1 VTEEKQA
8 PFPDPIETDRL
19 LIRSPRPGDGIEVN
33 QAIRESYS
41 DLHEWMEWASYIP
54 EVAETEQRKQEA
66 QARFLAGEDFQVHA
80 YLKTINVLVAVA
92 TLHPLNWSV
101 PSFEIGYW
109 CRRGFQGQGYVTET
123 VRALTQ
129 VGLEVFEANR
139 IQICCDERNIR
150 SRRVAERA
158 GYSLEAVLK
167 NEQRAPDGKL
177 RNTLVFV
184 VFPHTEQIPSLIST

>member
-1 VTEEKQA
+1 VSEAKRP

-19 LIRSPRPGDGIEVN
+19 LLRAPRPGDGAEVN

-41 DLHEWMEWASYIP
+41 ELHEWMDWATYIP

-66 QARFLAGEDFQVHA
+66 HARFLAGEDFQVHA
-80 YLKTINVLVAVA
+80 YLKLNNALVVVA

-109 CRRGFQGQGYVTET
+109 GRSGYQGQGYVTES
-123 VRALTQ
+123 VREMTR
-129 VGLEVFEANR
+129 VGFDVFQANR

-158 GYSLEAVLK
+158 GYELEAVLK
-167 NEQRAPDGKL
+167 NEQRAPDGRL
-177 RNTLVFV
+177 RNTLVFAL
-184 VFPHTEQIPSLIST
+184 FSMPEI